1 MVSFQNSSTYIN
13 LFDNITDLAQY
24 LSTKKRKRGRDN
36 SSEDSSKG
44 FSGTSSYEEAFN
56 LFKYGDDDLYKQFKD
71 EKSKINID
79 KLLGN
84 AVRRQK
90 YVNRNYGCVPNVPAY
105 LIGNPLNMINSEI
118 GRISHKVL
126 NIFLSIGVPAY
137 INKEEITRRGIIY
150 LTVIDLLEKA
160 GYRCNVYAGVTAS
173 SGRAEYMYV
182 RIKTD
187 REPLNIKKLAF
198 PLAHPSMLRRIY
210 FKWAEVNDYDYDITG
225 GYGHNDSSET
235 IKENMKNLYK
245 EDFLLWTYVDIKEDG
260 RHTAKE
266 IEKIIEELKEKG
278 IEIEI

>member
-24 LSTKKRKRGRDN
+24 LSTKKRKSGRDN

-56 LFKYGDDDLYKQFKD
+56 LFKYGDDDLYKKFKD

-225 GYGHNDSSET
+225 GYGHNDSFET

-266 IEKIIEELKEKG
+266 IEKIVEELKEKG